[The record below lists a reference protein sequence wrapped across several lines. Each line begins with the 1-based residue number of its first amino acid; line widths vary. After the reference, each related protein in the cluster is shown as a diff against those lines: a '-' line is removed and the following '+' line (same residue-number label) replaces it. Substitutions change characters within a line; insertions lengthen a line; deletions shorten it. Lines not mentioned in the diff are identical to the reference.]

1 MFDGFAEFD
10 LSTPEGSVHGRRGG
24 AGPPVL
30 LLHGIPET
38 HLMWHR
44 VAPALADRFTVVA
57 TDLRG
62 FGASSSPPAAP
73 DHAPN
78 SMRAIGREQV
88 EVMARLGFERFAV
101 VGHDRGA
108 RCAYRMAID
117 HPEVVERLAVLDVVP
132 TGEAYRRADKDFAL
146 GYWIWSLLAA
156 PAPIPERLVAAE
168 PELLVNHM
176 LDAWSEDPTAFPD
189 QLRAAYVEPFT
200 DPATVAAICE
210 EYRAAATLDVAHD
223 DQDRGRRAIKC
234 PVLVLWSAL
243 GPTAAW
249 YDPLAIWSEWA
260 QDVTGTA
267 LDCGHFLPEEAPA
280 ETTRHLLEFLG

>member
-1 MFDGFAEFD
+1 MFDGFEAATIDTGETAIF
-10 LSTPEGSVHGRRGG
+10 LRRKGS
-24 AGPPVL
+24 GPPVL
-30 LLHGIPET
+30 LLHGFPQT

-44 VAPALADRFTVVA
+44 VAPALAGRFTVVA

-88 EVMARLGFERFAV
+88 EVMALLGFERFAV

-132 TGEAYRRADKDFAL
+132 TGEAFRRADSAFAL
-146 GYWIWSLLAA
+146 GYWVWSLLAA
-156 PAPIPERLVAAE
+156 PAPVPERLLAAE
-168 PELLVNHM
+168 PELLVNNM
-176 LDAWSEDPTAFPD
+176 IDSWSEDPAAFPD

-210 EYRAAATLDVAHD
+210 EYRAA
-223 DQDRGRRAIKC
+223 
-234 PVLVLWSAL
+234 
-243 GPTAAW
+243 
-249 YDPLAIWSEWA
+249 
-260 QDVTGTA
+260 
-267 LDCGHFLPEEAPA
+267 
-280 ETTRHLLEFLG
+280 

>member
-1 MFDGFAEFD
+1 MPSLAGGHPEIKGRAGEVARSGAEHGRSEQMFDGFTEFD
-10 LSTPEGSVHGRRGG
+10 LSTSEGSVHGRRGG

-44 VAPALADRFTVVA
+44 VAPRLADRFTVVA

-62 FGASSSPPAAP
+62 FGASTSPPAAP

-117 HPEVVERLAVLDVVP
+117 HP
-132 TGEAYRRADKDFAL
+132 
-146 GYWIWSLLAA
+146 
-156 PAPIPERLVAAE
+156 
-168 PELLVNHM
+168 
-176 LDAWSEDPTAFPD
+176 
-189 QLRAAYVEPFT
+189 
-200 DPATVAAICE
+200 
-210 EYRAAATLDVAHD
+210 
-223 DQDRGRRAIKC
+223 RGRRA
-234 PVLVLWSAL
+234 
-243 GPTAAW
+243 
-249 YDPLAIWSEWA
+249 
-260 QDVTGTA
+260 
-267 LDCGHFLPEEAPA
+267 
-280 ETTRHLLEFLG
+280 TRRPGRRTHR